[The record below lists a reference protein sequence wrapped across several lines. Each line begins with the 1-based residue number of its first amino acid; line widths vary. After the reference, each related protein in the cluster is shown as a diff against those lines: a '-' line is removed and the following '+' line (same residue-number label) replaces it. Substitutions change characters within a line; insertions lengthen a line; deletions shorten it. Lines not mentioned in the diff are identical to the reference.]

1 MTRLV
6 ATLTCWTALAAV
18 VVVSGGYSVHYL
30 LTWQWGRAE
39 FAATAFVASLV
50 VGAAFLV
57 LVHLRRME
65 ERLERRLAALSL
77 PGSPPADVSPA
88 DAPAPTASGDD
99 EPRPHFTWLSTSRVQ
114 LAAVPL
120 VAVTVAT
127 SSVPLEAPRPSVFI
141 PVFLATG
148 LVVSALAAGVER
160 LAARRT
166 GLRAPGGGAR
176 WNGLGLVAVAAAV
189 VTATVLGGLYWTSHY
204 WGGPLGPGTTTFE
217 VEVRHQ
223 GSSPGD
229 PAVAA
234 TAGRLCSLD
243 EGVDTRFRDVRRLPD
258 GHVRVR
264 VSPALD
270 GDAVVRFGGC
280 LQDAILERHRLV
292 VHDVRAVVDRRR

>member
-6 ATLTCWTALAAV
+6 AALTCWAALAAV
-18 VVVSGGYSVHYL
+18 VVVSGGYTVHYL
-30 LTWQWGRAE
+30 FAWQWGRAE

-50 VGAAFLV
+50 VGAALLV
-57 LVHLRRME
+57 LVRLRRME
-65 ERLERRLAALSL
+65 ERLERRLAALTLS
-77 PGSPPADVSPA
+77 GSPPADVSPT
-88 DAPAPTASGDD
+88 DAPATTSGDD
-99 EPRPHFTWLSTSRVQ
+99 EPRPHFTWLSASRLQ
-114 LAAVPL
+114 LSAVPL
-120 VAVTVAT
+120 VAVAVAT
-127 SSVPLEAPRPSVFI
+127 SSIPLEAPRPSVFI

-166 GLRAPGGGAR
+166 GLRTPPGGAR
-176 WNGLGLVAVAAAV
+176 PSGLGVVAAAAV
-189 VTATVLGGLYWTSHY
+189 VVAVALVGGLYWASHY
-204 WGGPLGPGTTTFE
+204 WGSPLGPGTTTFE

-229 PAVAA
+229 RVVAA

-243 EGVDTRFRDVRRLPD
+243 EGVGTRFRDVRRLPG
-258 GHVRVR
+258 GHVLLR

-292 VHDVRAVVDRRR
+292 VHDVRAAVDRQG

>member
-1 MTRLV
+1 MIRLV

-18 VVVSGGYSVHYL
+18 TVVSGAYTVHYL
-30 LTWQWGRAE
+30 FAWQWGRAE

-50 VGAAFLV
+50 VGAVFLV
-57 LVHLRRME
+57 LVRLRRFE
-65 ERLERRLAALSL
+65 ERLERRLDGLSL
-77 PGSPPADVSPA
+77 TGSPGADDSPTG
-88 DAPAPTASGDD
+88 APTTTPRDD
-99 EPRPHFTWLSTSRVQ
+99 EPRPHFSWLSTSRVQ

-120 VAVTVAT
+120 VAVAVAA
-127 SSVPLEAPRPSVFI
+127 SPIPLEAPRTSVFI

-166 GLRAPGGGAR
+166 GLGTPGGGAR
-176 WNGLGLVAVAAAV
+176 RSGLGVVAGAAV
-189 VTATVLGGLYWTSHY
+189 VATATVVGGLYWASHY

-223 GSSPGD
+223 GSSPGG
-229 PAVAA
+229 PTVAA

-243 EGVDTRFRDVRRLPD
+243 EGVGSRFRDVRRLPG
-258 GHVRVR
+258 GHVLLR

-280 LQDAILERHRLV
+280 LQDAILERYRIV
-292 VHDVRAVVDRRR
+292 VHDVRAVVDRQR